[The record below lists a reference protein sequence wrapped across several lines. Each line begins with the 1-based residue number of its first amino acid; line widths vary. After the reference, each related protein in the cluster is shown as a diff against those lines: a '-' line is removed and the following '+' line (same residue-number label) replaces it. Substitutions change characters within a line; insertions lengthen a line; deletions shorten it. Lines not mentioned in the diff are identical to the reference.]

1 LASWLPRISSVKRCQ
16 IHAAANRED
25 LTESE

>member
-1 LASWLPRISSVKRCQ
+1 LASWLHRISSVKRCQ